1 MRCRPFS
8 LLSLCLTINLLAVPA
23 PKAESQIA
31 PNFQSREFRSALGG
45 VLHARF
51 DSFAEL
57 KTGTTLFQLPQ
68 MNCSL
73 SPEGESAS
81 YLCSAPASSNS
92 EAGKLYGSLTSAV
105 AAALPGYPLCTKP
118 STVQDIEVT
127 SFCHYPKMFVIDA
140 SVRSGR
146 GTVSVEVFSRE
157 AGDRGE
163 PVQFLHA
170 YALAE
175 VGRHADAVS
184 ALKPILG
191 PGASQQTYDRER
203 DAYDTA
209 LKWTQDCA
217 LQQSCMAS
225 DFLAIGNT
233 AAALRWQRQRIESL
247 LEAEK
252 ENVHQGEKLDPAS
265 AKSLAL
271 ADAYDLNA
279 RIKAAMGKLEPAL
292 RDLDSAFDALPRNAK
307 SATREATYSDHRALM
322 LAESKKYAEAAKA
335 CRQSLSIENSNRDQG
350 DLRGPLCLEIYV
362 LASGQASAGASDSFP
377 QPEPAHNGAKN
388 EMIDA
393 QIEAVAATD
402 NYSPLPRPTESHTM
416 PEGNDDSPAWVLENG
431 TQERLSVLMSGPL
444 DQRIDLKPEQSTS
457 VALPPGKY
465 KVAAVVDGSN
475 TLLFYGEQA
484 FQSGVKYTSHFVIS
498 SNSIR

>member
-8 LLSLCLTINLLAVPA
+8 LLSLCLTIDLLAVPA

-118 STVQDIEVT
+118 SAVQDIEVT

-279 RIKAAMGKLEPAL
+279 RIKAA
-292 RDLDSAFDALPRNAK
+292 

-335 CRQSLSIENSNRDQG
+335 CRQSLGMEDSNRDQG

-402 NYSPLPRPTESHTM
+402 NYSPLPRPTESHTV